1 MSRPRQFHRSATPAP
16 TTQRGVALII
26 GLVIL
31 VVLALLGASAYSV
44 ATQDER
50 IAGNARDH
58 ARAMDAAESM
68 LRDCEHYVQNT
79 AGLVFDSSGGPGGM
93 FIAPAAGQPWLGD
106 VPTAWT
112 GSTYALPAA
121 KFMAAQAGGSQW
133 SQSPQCIAEEFD
145 LVSTGQVIAPAGVP
159 RTTPSLRA
167 ARITARGYGL
177 NPNTVVTLV
186 STVAFM

>member
-1 MSRPRQFHRSATPAP
+1 MDKRSNLPSGPGRAR
-16 TTQRGVALII
+16 QRGVALII
-26 GLVIL
+26 GMIIL

-79 AGLVFDSSGGPGGM
+79 VGLAFDATGGTGGM
-93 FIAPAAGQPWLGD
+93 FLAPTGGQPWLGD
-106 VPTAWT
+106 NPAAWT
-112 GSTYALPAA
+112 GSTYVLPPPKLAA
-121 KFMAAQAGGSQW
+121 ARSGGSQW
-133 SQSPQCIAEEFD
+133 SQTPQCIAEEFD
-145 LVSTGQVIAPAGVP
+145 LVSTGQVIAPAGLP

-177 NPNTVVTLV
+177 NSNTVVTLV